1 MYKEIIKNKE
11 KNKDKDI
18 ELIYSEKLCK
28 SLRKAEEEYKR
39 GEYESADKVFKELRK
54 KYGFKEVQY

>member
-18 ELIYSEKLCK
+18 EVIYSGKLCK

>member
-18 ELIYSEKLCK
+18 EVIYSEKLCK
-28 SLRKAEEEYKR
+28 SLRKAEE
-39 GEYESADKVFKELRK
+39 G
-54 KYGFKEVQY
+54 